1 VIEEIQKEIDE
12 RVSRLVVEHIANLL
26 TDSDDESCNIYCNY
40 VYSHNQYVKG
50 KILLHHHKKRC
61 RDYEHRDEYWN
72 EYWNVYRN
80 VYRNVHNLR
89 IRRNKLKNQL
99 IFSGDLKE
107 A

>member
-26 TDSDDESCNIYCNY
+26 TDSDDETFNTYCNY
-40 VYSHNQYVKG
+40 MYCHNQYVKG

-61 RDYEHRDEYWN
+61 RDYEHRDKYLNEYLN
-72 EYWNVYRN
+72 EYW
-80 VYRNVHNLR
+80 NVHNLR

-99 IFSGDLKE
+99 IFSGDFKE